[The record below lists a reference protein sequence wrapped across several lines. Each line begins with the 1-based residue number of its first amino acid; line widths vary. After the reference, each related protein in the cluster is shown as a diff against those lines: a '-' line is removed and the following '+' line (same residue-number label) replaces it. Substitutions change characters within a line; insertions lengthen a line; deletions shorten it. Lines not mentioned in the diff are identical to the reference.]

1 MKGAFFIKNALKTP
15 PIVTKLSKLI
25 RRIPQNHIKQKLL
38 QEQLR
43 NYSSGHTGEKS
54 LDYFYRYLPKTNMNL
69 LHGIRILHD
78 HYYFQMDTLILTPNF
93 ITILEI
99 KNLAG
104 HLYFDDKFSQ
114 LIRTYNGQKEAFSN
128 PIEQV
133 KRQSYHLKEIL
144 LQQKYSPIP
153 IESLVVMTHP
163 HAIIEASPTYKE
175 TYEKVIKSTSLQQK
189 FHEFSQ
195 KHPQT
200 IFLPKQI
207 KKLSK
212 FFIKVN
218 SSFDPDICEFFQI
231 DKKDLLTGV
240 LCPLCDQ
247 SIMNYKRG
255 TWHCLPCNYSSKTA
269 HIKALQDY
277 AYLFSTQ
284 ISNRD
289 CMKYLH
295 LKTSDQ
301 TNHLLR
307 SLKLPT
313 TGSTKSRKYNLEPL
327 LEKTT

>member
-1 MKGAFFIKNALKTP
+1 MERSGFIKSAIKTP
-15 PIVTKLSKLI
+15 PIVIKLSKLI
-25 RRIPQNHIKQKLL
+25 RRIPQNHIKQKFL

-43 NYSSGHTGEKS
+43 NFTSGHTGEKS

-69 LHGIRILHD
+69 VHGIRILHD

-99 KNLAG
+99 KNFAG

-133 KRQSYHLKEIL
+133 KRQSYHLNEIL
-144 LQQKYSPIP
+144 LQQKFSPIP

-163 HAIIEASPTYKE
+163 HVIIEASPTYKE
-175 TYEKVIKSTSLQQK
+175 AYEKVIKSSSLQQK

-195 KHPQT
+195 KHTQT
-200 IFLPKQI
+200 ILLPKQI
-207 KKLSK
+207 KKLLK
-212 FFIKVN
+212 FLIKVN
-218 SSFDPDICEFFQI
+218 SSFNPDICEFFQI

-247 SIMNYKRG
+247 SIMNYRWG
-255 TWHCLPCNYSSKTA
+255 IWHCPACKYASKTA
-269 HIKALQDY
+269 HIEALQDY
-277 AYLFSTQ
+277 AYLCSTY
-284 ISNRD
+284 ISNRE

-313 TGSTKSRKYNLEPL
+313 SGSTKFRKYNLTPL